1 MLHKTMYGSKILAI
15 EYFLPKKKENNKI
28 FKRNNPKVNI
38 DRIKEKTGINNRFIS
53 GDNETVIDI
62 SVKAINKILKK
73 FPKNKIDFIILV
85 SQTSNFRIPTSA
97 CIIQNRLDL
106 RKNIIAFDI
115 NLGCSGFIYALRM
128 ASSLIESKQVNNGI
142 IVCAD
147 TYTKH
152 ISKTNTACRPIFS
165 DAAAATL
172 VVKSKKNNIG
182 PFELGAD
189 GSGADALLLS
199 SETNEIVMN
208 GAKVLTFAMDVVPNN
223 VEALLKRI
231 KINRDK
237 IDKFIFHQASKY
249 ILDNINRRLSLKKEK
264 TFENYGKV
272 GNTISASIPIA
283 LKDAYTKKK
292 IFNNNKIVIAGYGVG
307 LSWGSALLKWNKM
320 L

>member
-1 MLHKTMYGSKILAI
+1 MQGSKILAI
-15 EYFLPKKKENNKI
+15 EYFLPQNVENNKI
-28 FKRNNPKVNI
+28 FKKNNPSVNI
-38 DRIKEKTGINNRFIS
+38 DRIKAKTGINNRYIS
-53 GDNETVIDI
+53 NDKETVIDI
-62 SVKAINKILKK
+62 SIKAINKILKK
-73 FPKNKIDFIILV
+73 FPKNKIDFVILV

-97 CIIQNRLDL
+97 CIIQNRLNL
-106 RKNIIAFDI
+106 RKDIIAFDI
-115 NLGCSGFIYALRM
+115 NLGCSGFVYALRM
-128 ASSLIESKQVNNGI
+128 ASSLIESKEVNNGI

-172 VVKSKKNNIG
+172 ISKSKKNYIG

-223 VEALLKRI
+223 VEALLKKI
-231 KINRDK
+231 KINRNK

-249 ILDNINRRLSLKKEK
+249 ILDNINRRLSLKKDK
-264 TFENYGKV
+264 TFENWVK
-272 GNTISASIPIA
+272 
-283 LKDAYTKKK
+283 L
-292 IFNNNKIVIAGYGVG
+292 VIQFQPQY
-307 LSWGSALLKWNKM
+307 LLH
-320 L
+320 

>member
-1 MLHKTMYGSKILAI
+1 MYGSKILAI

-208 GAKVLTFAMDVVPNN
+208 GAKVLTFAMDVVPDN

>member
-1 MLHKTMYGSKILAI
+1 MLGSKISAI
-15 EYFLPKKKENNKI
+15 EYFLPKNIENNKI
-28 FKRNNPKVNI
+28 FKRNNPGVNI
-38 DRIKEKTGINNRFIS
+38 ERIKAKTGINNRYIS
-53 GDNETVIDI
+53 SEKETVIDI
-62 SVKAINKILKK
+62 SIKAINKILKK
-73 FPKNKIDFIILV
+73 FPKNKIDFLILV
-85 SQTSNFRIPTSA
+85 TQTSNFRIPTSA
-97 CIIQNRLDL
+97 CIIQNKLNL

-128 ASSLIESKQVNNGI
+128 ASSLIESKQVNNGL

-172 VVKSKKNNIG
+172 VSKCKKNSIG
-182 PFELGAD
+182 PFELGSD

-199 SETNEIVMN
+199 SEKNEIVMN

-231 KINRDK
+231 KISRNK

-249 ILDNINRRLSLKKEK
+249 ILDNINRRLSLKKDK

-283 LKDAYTKKK
+283 LKDACTKKK
-292 IFNNNKIVIAGYGVG
+292 ISNNNKIVIAGYGVG
-307 LSWGSALLKWNKM
+307 LSWGSALIKWNKI